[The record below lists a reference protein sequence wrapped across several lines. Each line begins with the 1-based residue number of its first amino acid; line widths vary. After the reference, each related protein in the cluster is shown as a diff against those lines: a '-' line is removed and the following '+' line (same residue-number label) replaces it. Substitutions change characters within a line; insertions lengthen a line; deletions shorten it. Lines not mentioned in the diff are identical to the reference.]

1 MEQQILATAALVL
14 ATAALELSSFAMLAV
29 NEAQAA
35 QSHHQ
40 AATQFTHLL
49 LQGHIQDESLCKSL

>member
-29 NEAQAA
+29 NEAQVE
-35 QSHHQ
+35 QSHLLVD
-40 AATQFTHLL
+40 TQFTHLL
-49 LQGHIQDESLCKSL
+49 LQGHIQDEPLCKSL